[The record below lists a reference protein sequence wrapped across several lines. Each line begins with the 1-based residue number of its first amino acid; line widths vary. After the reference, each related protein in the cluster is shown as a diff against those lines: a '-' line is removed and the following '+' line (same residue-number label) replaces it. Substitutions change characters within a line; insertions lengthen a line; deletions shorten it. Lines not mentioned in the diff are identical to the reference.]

1 MKREIVFD
9 QAFLESLGRIQLLAR
24 EPSGGRLEGARVSRA
39 TGSGIEPADW
49 RPYSP
54 GDSPRDVDWR
64 AFARLGKLF
73 VRLRAR
79 EESSNVYLL
88 VDASA
93 SMGVGRPTK
102 FTFAR
107 RVAGALAAAALSGL
121 DAVAVGFLRGASCDA
136 GERVTGSDRLP
147 EVLRALEAASAEGET
162 DVAAGLARFLDQSP
176 ERGVIVVLS
185 DFWCEGDL
193 TGPLAAARELGFEG
207 SLVQVLGPAE
217 IEPTSAGRER
227 LIDSES
233 GTELEMRLS
242 PAVREAY
249 SEERL
254 RFQEDLAA
262 TAAGSGFRSAA
273 LRTDTRLEDA
283 VLVDL
288 RRAGVVG

>member
-9 QAFLESLGRIQLLAR
+9 QTFLESLRRIQLLAR
-24 EPSGGRLEGARVSRA
+24 ESSGGRLDGARVSRA
-39 TGSGIEPADW
+39 QGSGVEPADW
-49 RPYSP
+49 RPYLP

-64 AFARLGKLF
+64 AFARLGRLF

-88 VDASA
+88 VDSSA
-93 SMGVGRPTK
+93 SMGLGRPAK

-121 DAVAVGFLRGASCDA
+121 DAVAVGLLRGDECDP
-136 GERVTGSDRLP
+136 GGRLTGADRLP
-147 EVLRALEAASAEGET
+147 EVIRTLEDARAGGET
-162 DVAAGLARFLDQSP
+162 DVAAGLARFLDHSP

-185 DFWCEGDL
+185 DFWSEGDVAPSL
-193 TGPLAAARELGFEG
+193 VAAAELGFEG
-207 SLVQVLGPAE
+207 SLVQVLAPE
-217 IEPTSAGRER
+217 EVEPSHAGRER
-227 LIDSES
+227 LVDSES
-233 GTELEMRLS
+233 GAELEMRLS
-242 PAVREAY
+242 PAAREAY
-249 SEERL
+249 VEERERHFEEL
-254 RFQEDLAA
+254 GAA
-262 TAAGSGFRSAA
+262 ASRAGFRSVA